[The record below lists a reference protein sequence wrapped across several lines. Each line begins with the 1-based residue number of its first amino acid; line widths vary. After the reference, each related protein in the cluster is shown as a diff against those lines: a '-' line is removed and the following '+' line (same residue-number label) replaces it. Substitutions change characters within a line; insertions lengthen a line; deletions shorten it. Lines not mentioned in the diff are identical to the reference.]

1 MILVND
7 LQLGKHEIS
16 TEANFKVEKYWAE
29 ISAQIWVKWC
39 PNISP
44 PKIISA
50 DLIIRPNIS
59 PVSREVE
66 KYSESC
72 HLSIDIKIMGQLFN
86 EVVGVS

>member
-50 DLIIRPNIS
+50 DLFIRPNIS
-59 PVSREVE
+59 PVLRYYLTGPLRLLINDNYE
-66 KYSESC
+66 
-72 HLSIDIKIMGQLFN
+72 LF
-86 EVVGVS
+86 

>member
-50 DLIIRPNIS
+50 DLFIRPNIS
-59 PVSREVE
+59 PVRYMYLHNMQLKDLTFKS
-66 KYSESC
+66 YS
-72 HLSIDIKIMGQLFN
+72 N
-86 EVVGVS
+86 

>member
-50 DLIIRPNIS
+50 DLFIRPNIS
-59 PVSREVE
+59 PVRYTV
-66 KYSESC
+66 
-72 HLSIDIKIMGQLFN
+72 LSWQR
-86 EVVGVS
+86 